1 MKPLIYPNLF
11 YFVYDL
17 REGLGEDFKEIEE
30 NQKIFTSKFQE
41 STSLLKS
48 DTIFETEYYELLASS
63 QPPIKPFPKTDLPY
77 EGYYYPVRLND
88 TYGLLVACSP
98 KEKTQGFEI
107 SNIISELKS
116 KLDKQLP
123 SPDSLLSEGTLG
135 QTWMLLAHVPESLT
149 PHYQEIA
156 KDCYEKLA
164 PKIKGVK
171 KANWDRDLQGQGC
184 LMGGV
189 LFELG
194 QYNNQLKESH
204 EDPSRRRLVN
214 QPIIP
219 SIQEISQ
226 SYHIVI
232 ALYPNAQ
239 SAKKAAELNFSWMRI
254 FCYRHKILWA
264 YSQSRYLKQ
273 KLKKNYKEI
282 QKYINSFRKENENV
296 SNLNKLRKSLFRA
309 ENLLSN
315 YAIDLKYFA
324 DQIRTIEINLL
335 NYQRRVELVS
345 ELAKNEYSL
354 PSNMSGFPPYIEG
367 LISQMN
373 SPELEAILEPW
384 AGRPTPGNLKFLENF
399 STTVQ
404 EKYLLQALKDY
415 DSLSPG
421 LNLLEDLINS
431 IRGVT
436 ELDQA
441 QRDRNFQAT
450 VGVVGIGF
458 ALGALFASIS
468 GHFPTA
474 YNDKYVID
482 IATSPV
488 GSSLLKWGIPE
499 PWLAP
504 SVSAL
509 ISLGISVGF
518 IIMATLSWNLIKLVK
533 TILGILIYKILR
545 LLKVIF

>member
-17 REGLGEDFKEIEE
+17 REGLGEDSEE
-30 NQKIFTSKFQE
+30 VEKNQKIFTNKFKE
-41 STSLLKS
+41 TPSILDS
-48 DTIFETEYYELLASS
+48 DTIFETEYYELLASNT
-63 QPPIKPFPKTDLPY
+63 PPIKPFPKTDLPY

-98 KEKTQGFEI
+98 EETTQEFEI
-107 SNIISELKS
+107 QTIISELKS
-116 KLDKQLP
+116 KLDEKLP
-123 SPDSLLSEGTLG
+123 SPDSLLYEGTLG
-135 QTWMLLAHVPESLT
+135 QTWMLLAHVPESLI
-149 PHYQEIA
+149 PDYEEIA
-156 KDCYEKLA
+156 KECYQQLA
-164 PKIKGVK
+164 PQITGVK
-171 KANWDRDLQGQGC
+171 EANWDRDLQGQGC

-194 QYNNQLKESH
+194 QYKNQLKESH
-204 EDPSRRRLVN
+204 KPASRRRLVN
-214 QPIIP
+214 QTILP

-273 KLKKNYKEI
+273 KLKKNYKNI

-324 DQIRTIEINLL
+324 DQIRTIEINLI
-335 NYQRRVELVS
+335 NYQRRVEWVN
-345 ELAKNEYSL
+345 ELAKKEYSL
-354 PSNMSGFPPYIEG
+354 PSTSSAFSPYIEV
-367 LISQMN
+367 LISQIN

-384 AGRPTPGNLKFLENF
+384 AGRATPGNLKFLENF

-488 GSSLLKWGIPE
+488 GSRLLNWGIPE

-518 IIMATLSWNLIKLVK
+518 ILVATLSWGFIKLMK
-533 TILGILIYKILR
+533 NLLLILISKIRR
-545 LLKVIF
+545 L

>member
-17 REGLGEDFKEIEE
+17 REGLGEDSKEVEK
-30 NQKIFTSKFQE
+30 NQKTFTSKFQE
-41 STSLLKS
+41 STSILDS
-48 DTIFETEYYELLASS
+48 DTIFETEYYELLAPNK
-63 QPPIKPFPKTDLPY
+63 PPIKQFPETDLPY

-88 TYGLLVACSP
+88 TYGLLVACSRQ
-98 KEKTQGFEI
+98 ETTQSFEI
-107 SNIISELKS
+107 PTIIPELKS
-116 KLDKQLP
+116 KLDKKLP
-123 SPDSLLSEGTLG
+123 RPDSLLHEGTLG

-149 PHYQEIA
+149 PDYEQIA
-156 KDCYEKLA
+156 KECYEELA
-164 PKIKGVK
+164 PKIKGGK
-171 KANWDRDLQGQGC
+171 EANWDRDLQGQGC

-194 QYNNQLKESH
+194 QYKNQLKESPKH
-204 EDPSRRRLVN
+204 PSRRRPVN
-214 QPIIP
+214 QTIIP

-264 YSQSRYLKQ
+264 YSQSRYLKHE
-273 KLKKNYKEI
+273 LKKNYKDI
-282 QKYINSFRKENENV
+282 QQYINSFRKENENV

-324 DQIRTIEINLL
+324 DQIRTIEINLI
-335 NYQRRVELVS
+335 NYQRRVELVND
-345 ELAKNEYSL
+345 LAKNDYSL
-354 PSNMSGFPPYIEG
+354 PLSSSAFSTYIEL
-367 LISQMN
+367 LISQIN
-373 SPELEAILEPW
+373 SPEFEAILERW
-384 AGRPTPGNLKFLENF
+384 AGRQAPGNLKFLENF

-431 IRGVT
+431 IRGIT

-488 GSSLLKWGIPE
+488 GSRLLNWGIPE

-509 ISLGISVGF
+509 ISLGVSVGF
-518 IIMATLSWNLIKLVK
+518 ILVASLSWVLIKLIK
-533 TILGILIYKILR
+533 NLLLIVISKIRRPLR
-545 LLKVIF
+545 